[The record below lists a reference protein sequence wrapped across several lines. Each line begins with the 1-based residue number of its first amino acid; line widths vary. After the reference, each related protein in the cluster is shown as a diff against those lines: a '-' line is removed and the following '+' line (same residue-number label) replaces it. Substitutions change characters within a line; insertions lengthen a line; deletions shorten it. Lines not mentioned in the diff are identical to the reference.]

1 MKAITLKP
9 IKYSVP
15 VILIIFAAILYF
27 YKTPIVKQANIQ
39 KCPESYAENDI
50 GTTEYRNALID
61 WTTEFFKTN
70 PKATISDWSIAK
82 SKLWEDNKCISAIE
96 RSKMSG
102 EVADLR
108 PWELVDYEVQNTLN
122 KTINSTN

>member
-1 MKAITLKP
+1 MKAITLKS

-102 EVADLR
+102 EVVDLK

>member
-1 MKAITLKP
+1 M
-9 IKYSVP
+9 
-15 VILIIFAAILYF
+15 
-27 YKTPIVKQANIQ
+27 
-39 KCPESYAENDI
+39 
-50 GTTEYRNALID
+50 ID
-61 WTTEFFKTN
+61 WTSEFFKAN

-102 EVADLR
+102 EVADLK

>member
-1 MKAITLKP
+1 MKAITLKT
-9 IKYSVP
+9 IKYSIP
-15 VILIIFAAILYF
+15 IILITFISIFYLY
-27 YKTPIVKQANIQ
+27 KSPTIKQTNIY
-39 KCPESYAENDI
+39 KCPELYTENDI

-61 WTTEFFKTN
+61 WTTEFFKAN

-102 EVADLR
+102 EVAGLK